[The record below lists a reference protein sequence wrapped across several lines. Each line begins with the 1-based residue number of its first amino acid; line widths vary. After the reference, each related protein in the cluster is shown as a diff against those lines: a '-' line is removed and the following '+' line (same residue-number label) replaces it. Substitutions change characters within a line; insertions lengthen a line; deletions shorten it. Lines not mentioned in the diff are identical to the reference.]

1 GKREKGEKG
10 TFGIFSSRL
19 DTLGGVADHA
29 GDKSTSSFRPSAA
42 APLWSVTSLGLSI
55 FPVSNRDRAGASMPI
70 RPAGADSWLSHKALD
85 RLETDPNFKA
95 GFGTATVKAY
105 RKRMQQ
111 IRAAAD
117 ERDLYALKSLHFE
130 KLKGKRANQGS
141 VRLNDQWRLILEI
154 IPGQPKNRI

>member
-1 GKREKGEKG
+1 MASAATGGPGGKREKGEKG

-70 RPAGADSWLSHKALD
+70 RPAGADSWLSHKALVM
-85 RLETDPNFKA
+85 A
-95 GFGTATVKAY
+95 
-105 RKRMQQ
+105 
-111 IRAAAD
+111 
-117 ERDLYALKSLHFE
+117 
-130 KLKGKRANQGS
+130 KLP
-141 VRLNDQWRLILEI
+141 VREQR
-154 IPGQPKNRI
+154 PG